1 MILKNKFFL
10 LIFFFIL
17 LTTYNSNEEK
27 KNFSII
33 FPIKKIEIKDTLAFD
48 STKLRSELEF
58 LRNTSL
64 FFLKEKE
71 ITKVI
76 DKYDFISTIQLKKK
90 YPNTL
95 KILISENIPVVTEI
109 DGKNRYY
116 LTNKGK
122 KINYIELKI
131 YENLPVIFGKHRNFS
146 SFFKEVEKSKLKTSK
161 IKAFYYFD
169 IGRWDIVL
177 RDERIIK
184 LPPTNYENILLK
196 INLLLNDP
204 NFLKYHI
211 FDYRIKDQL
220 ILQ

>member
-1 MILKNKFFL
+1 M
-10 LIFFFIL
+10 
-17 LTTYNSNEEK
+17 
-27 KNFSII
+27 
-33 FPIKKIEIKDTLAFD
+33 
-48 STKLRSELEF
+48 
-58 LRNTSL
+58 
-64 FFLKEKE
+64 
-71 ITKVI
+71 
-76 DKYDFISTIQLKKK
+76 
-90 YPNTL
+90 
-95 KILISENIPVVTEI
+95 VTEI